1 MSSLVRITD
10 NAAVSH
16 SATAV
21 MMSVA
26 VRMSGSE
33 GIWQHHSRL
42 SELLLGRLRCFIQDV
57 KEKKN
62 NATQKII

>member
-1 MSSLVRITD
+1 MSSLVSITD
-10 NAAVSH
+10 NAVVSH
-16 SATAV
+16 SATTV

-42 SELLLGRLRCFIQDV
+42 SELRLGRQHCFSQDID
-57 KEKKN
+57 EKK
-62 NATQKII
+62 